1 MKKIALSVEQMHK
14 LESLGLDTSNASM
27 FYEHT
32 KSGNMFLS
40 PNSVP
45 KINKINEY
53 TNAYTLQDILDILP
67 KEILKFEH
75 MYLTIKALDNNA
87 WLVAYM
93 YYDGLY
99 WIYETGKSLL
109 ECLYNLLIK
118 CIGREYIKAEEKK

>member
-32 KSGNMFLS
+32 KSGNVFLLPDS
-40 PNSVP
+40 IP

-67 KEILKFEH
+67 KKILKFEYT
-75 MYLTIKALDNNA
+75 YLTIKAQDNNA

-93 YYDGLY
+93 YYDEQY
-99 WIYETGKSLL
+99 WIYEAGKSLL

-118 CIGREYIKAEEKK
+118 CIEKEYIKVEEK